1 MSDYEDQESDE
12 TEEPTGFA
20 ALPKETQA
28 ELKKLRKESESLR
41 TRLKERDHEILT
53 ARYGEDIVS
62 MIPEEVTTYERR
74 AELAEIY
81 KAKLA
86 PASSNPEQTEP
97 APAEVA
103 TEPEPAGL
111 KAVVN
116 APAPGT
122 QVPGELMSRQDY
134 RKLLESDPISAAR
147 VLAER
152 KVELEGQPS
161 ADGKGWEA
169 RW

>member
-1 MSDYEDQESDE
+1 MSDYEDQESE
-12 TEEPTGFA
+12 EHEEPTGFA

-81 KAKLA
+81 KAKLS

-97 APAEVA
+97 APADVA

-122 QVPGELMSRQDY
+122 QVPGDVLTVKEIKELA
-134 RKLLESDPISAAR
+134 KTDPIGAGRLIS
-147 VLAER
+147 
-152 KVELEGQPS
+152 EGKFVQT
-161 ADGKGWEA
+161 KNW
-169 RW
+169 